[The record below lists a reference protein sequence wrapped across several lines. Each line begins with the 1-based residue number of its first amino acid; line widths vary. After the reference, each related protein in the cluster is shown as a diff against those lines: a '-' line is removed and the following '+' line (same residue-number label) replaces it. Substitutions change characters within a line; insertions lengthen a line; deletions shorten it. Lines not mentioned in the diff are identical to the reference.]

1 MKRIAIVMAAI
12 VAAAILP
19 GVARAYE
26 MCVDAACPNRK
37 AEDTLLGGFESLQKD
52 LQERLASYDAY
63 RVLHGEVIQR
73 LLALGFVMESPA
85 LDMFKGNPK
94 QTHRL
99 YYAQDGRTVLYVT
112 IQGALPSSHLR
123 GEGHIMYR
131 ATLQGESIQREKSF
145 ISLEDF
151 SVLTNNL
158 GDIAKIIRRETAAL
172 KWIHN

>member
-26 MCVDAACPNRK
+26 TCKV
-37 AEDTLLGGFESLQKD
+37 EDSLLGGFESLQTD

-73 LLALGFVMESPA
+73 LLALGFVMESPD
-85 LDMFKGNPK
+85 LNMFKGDPK

-99 YYAQDGRTVLYVT
+99 HYAQNDRTVLYVT
-112 IQGALPSSHLR
+112 IQGAYPSSRLR
-123 GEGHIMYR
+123 GEGQITYR
-131 ATLQGESIQREKSF
+131 VTQRGESLDGTKSF
-145 ISLEDF
+145 LSLKQFKD
-151 SVLTNNL
+151 LTNDLADIKKIL
-158 GDIAKIIRRETAAL
+158 GRETAGL
-172 KWIHN
+172 QWIHH